1 MNIKIIVHTVVLTSL
16 SLILLERF
24 LVCYNN
30 LMDESTV
37 FEEKIFADRTN
48 FPSFTFCPTN
58 LEDSHSIESF
68 EDVAKEIKIAK
79 NRYPSKLSAF
89 DSFGKG

>member
-1 MNIKIIVHTVVLTSL
+1 MNMKIIVHTVILTSL

-37 FEEKIFADRTN
+37 FEEKIFADRTT
-48 FPSFTFCPTN
+48 FPSFTFCPTT
-58 LEDSHSIESF
+58 LKDSHSIESF
-68 EDVAKEIKIAK
+68 EDVVTKIQIAK
-79 NRYPSKLSAF
+79 SKYTSKLSAF
-89 DSFGKG
+89 DSFGEG

>member
-1 MNIKIIVHTVVLTSL
+1 M
-16 SLILLERF
+16 
-24 LVCYNN
+24 CYNN

-37 FEEKIFADRTN
+37 FEEKIFADRTT
-48 FPSFTFCPTN
+48 FPSFTFCPTI

-68 EDVAKEIKIAK
+68 EDVAKEIEIAK
-79 NRYPSKLSAF
+79 IRYTSKLSAF

>member
-1 MNIKIIVHTVVLTSL
+1 M
-16 SLILLERF
+16 
-24 LVCYNN
+24 CYNN

-37 FEEKIFADRTN
+37 FEEKIFADRTT

-68 EDVAKEIKIAK
+68 EDVAKEIQIAK
-79 NRYPSKLSAF
+79 TKYTSRLSAF
-89 DSFGKG
+89 DSFGLG